1 MSQLTE
7 VFVTTV
13 QAEQITTATLQ
24 ADLLSTVS
32 IATPALTVSETYV
45 TTVEVGAPV
54 QFGTHDIAITSSST
68 AGSTGNVLVGSSL
81 PAGITTGTKNI
92 CLGVETGVNLT
103 TGSSNVL
110 ISDTAGFQ
118 LSSQNENIAIGK
130 AALSGTVTG
139 NQNICIGSASGLV
152 AVNDNNI
159 AVGSSAILN
168 AGSNNIAVGV
178 GAGVSGGAL
187 VIGNDN
193 ILLGPSTSQVAA
205 CDKTILIGASAQ
217 TTGAFNNSIAIG
229 YQCKAAQANTIYFGR
244 DNAAP
249 NQNYERII
257 LGYAPGAGVKSDIV
271 PGPYT
276 SDALAAATTP
286 LGGLYFN
293 SVGMAS
299 QLCIRLT

>member
-32 IATPALTVSETYV
+32 IATPALSVSETYV

-54 QFGTHDIAITSSST
+54 QFGNHDIAIT
-68 AGSTGNVLVGSSL
+68 STGNVLVGSSL
-81 PAGITTGTKNI
+81 PAGITTGTKNV
-92 CLGVETGVNLT
+92 CLGVQPGRDLT

-110 ISDTAGFQ
+110 LSDNAGLQ
-118 LSSQNENIAIGK
+118 ITSQNENIAIG
-130 AALSGTVTG
+130 ANAMSGAVTG

-152 AVNDNNI
+152 AINDNNI
-159 AVGSSAILN
+159 ALGRQAIN
-168 AGSNNIAVGV
+168 QAGSNNIVVGV
-178 GAGVSGGAL
+178 GAGSLGGATA
-187 VIGNDN
+187 IGNDN

-229 YQCKAAQANTIYFGR
+229 YQCKAAKANTIYFGR

-249 NQNYERII
+249 NQNYNRLFLGNVPMIGTKSNII
-257 LGYAPGAGVKSDIV
+257 
-271 PGPYT
+271 PGPYAN
-276 SDALAAATTP
+276 DALAAAGTP